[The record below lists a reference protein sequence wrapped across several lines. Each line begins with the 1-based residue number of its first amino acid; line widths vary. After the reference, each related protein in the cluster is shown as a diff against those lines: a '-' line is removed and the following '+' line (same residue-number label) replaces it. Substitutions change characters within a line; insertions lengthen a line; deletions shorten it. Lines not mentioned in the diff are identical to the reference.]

1 MQIIDFKWT
10 ALDREKYINQAL
22 NKHFDLIIVGGGIT
36 GAGIAR
42 DAALRGLSFLLLDKD
57 DFAFG
62 TSSRSSK
69 LAHGGL
75 RYLKTYEF
83 GLVREST
90 TERNW
95 LRCHLPNLVRPLA
108 FNLYSYEG
116 WMYKPKKVKLA
127 MSLYDFLS
135 DTFSKYKN
143 YQRYKLL
150 SKEAF
155 SQLEPKIRKEG
166 LLMGGYYYDTNVDD
180 ARLTVESIK
189 DALFHSEGNSVAL
202 NYVKVDSFEKNAEN
216 KIIGVNVIDILNQK
230 KYTFKGTQVI
240 NATGIWAD
248 EVLKSERKIIRPTK
262 GVHIIIKNDRLGN
275 HQAFGLQ
282 SKIDGRFY
290 FILRREKYTVIGT
303 TDTDYQDDLNN
314 PLCNKDDCDYL
325 FHTVNWLFPD
335 ANLNYNDI
343 ISTYA
348 GVRPLVMEEGKSE
361 SQVSRKHTIIDHSD
375 GLVSLLGGKLT
386 IYRKMGEE
394 LILHLIEKGIFPKT
408 RFTKKQLSK
417 GFSQQ
422 PFSVGLTRSDFDKQ
436 YQSLLQAGSVPKLDE
451 DLLEYL
457 HREYGVQS
465 FEIMKL
471 IKANPA
477 LGERFLPENEFIPA
491 EIDWICE
498 HEMAAHVLDV
508 ICRRTEMWLF
518 VHHRKVDDFVPKVA
532 DVMAKKYQWSAD
544 RKAKEIADA
553 VRYLKS
559 WVWF

>member
-1 MQIIDFKWT
+1 MKTTEFRWSK
-10 ALDREKYINQAL
+10 LDREKYLSQAQSQ
-22 NKHFDLIIVGGGIT
+22 HFDLIIVGGGIT

-42 DAALRGLSFLLLDKD
+42 DAALRNLSFLLLDKD

-95 LRCHLPNLVRPLA
+95 MRNHLPNLVRPLA

-127 MSLYDFLS
+127 MALYDFLS
-135 DTFSKYKN
+135 DTFSKFKN
-143 YQRYKLL
+143 FQRYKLL
-150 SKEAF
+150 SKEQF
-155 SQLEPKIRKEG
+155 LELEPKIRKEG
-166 LLMGGYYYDTNVDD
+166 LLIGGYYYDTNVDD

-189 DALFHSEGNSVAL
+189 DALFSSEGKSIAL
-202 NYVKVDSFEKNAEN
+202 NYAKVDSFVTNNTN
-216 KIIGVNVIDILNQK
+216 KVIGVNVTDKLSSKQ
-230 KYTFKGTQVI
+230 YVFKGTQVI

-248 EVLKSERKIIRPTK
+248 EVLKSEKKIIRPTK
-262 GVHIIIKNDRLGN
+262 GVHIIIKNERLGN

-290 FILRREKYTVIGT
+290 FILRREKYTIIGT

-335 ANLNYNDI
+335 ANLTYDDI

-348 GVRPLVMEEGKSE
+348 GIRPLVMEEGKSE
-361 SQVSRKHTIIDHSD
+361 SQVSRKHTIIDHPN
-375 GLVSLLGGKLT
+375 GLISLLGGKLT

-394 LILHLIEKGIFPKT
+394 LIFHLIEKGVFAKD
-408 RFTKKQLSK
+408 RFTGVQMKK

-422 PFSVGLTRSDFDKQ
+422 PFRVGLSRADFDKK
-436 YQSLLQAGSVPKLDE
+436 YQTMVQAAEVPKLDE
-451 DLLEYL
+451 ELLEYL
-457 HREYGVQS
+457 HREYGLQA

-471 IKANPA
+471 INANPK

-491 EIDWICE
+491 EVDWICD
-498 HEMAAHVLDV
+498 HEMSPHLLDV
-508 ICRRTEMWLF
+508 VCRRTEMWLF
-518 VHHRKVDDFVPKVA
+518 VHHRKVNEFVPKVA
-532 DVMAKKYQWSAD
+532 DIISKKYNWSAD
-544 RKAKEIADA
+544 LKVKEIADTIN
-553 VRYLKS
+553 YLKS